1 MGILQVLR
9 SKMVKNEANSSWTV
23 EEVMKIYGSETKTE
37 AKASKA
43 VSSLVIPAGCS
54 PYFVRRSASCANPF
68 RKPEIKA
75 PASQPC
81 TAPSSLASFSIQVSV
96 LIHSVHFG
104 SNSSF
109 TYGGKLGLHWTPT
122 MQYVTPG
129 PSA

>member
-1 MGILQVLR
+1 
-9 SKMVKNEANSSWTV
+9 MVKNEANSSWTV

-81 TAPSSLASFSIQVSV
+81 TAPSSLLS
-96 LIHSVHFG
+96 G
-104 SNSSF
+104 F
-109 TYGGKLGLHWTPT
+109 TDA
-122 MQYVTPG
+122 VTAVNAADHLTLAL
-129 PSA
+129 PSPC